1 MKAIVLIKM
10 NTGDLRDA
18 LRDLN
23 RLRSVAEAHLTFGP
37 YDAIAIV
44 HADDLEALGRI
55 VAREVQL
62 IPGVV
67 ETCTCLMVDSDVLE
81 NVQVAVYPLEEEQP
95 DTADG
100 SVKRNLSG
108 PFGVN

>member
-18 LRDLN
+18 YQYLK

-37 YDAIAIV
+37 YDVLAIIQ
-44 HADDLEALGRI
+44 ADEMSALGRI
-55 VAREVQL
+55 VLKEIQL
-62 IPGVV
+62 LPGVV

-81 NVQVAVYPLEEEQP
+81 DVQVAVDPAGQIHLDDLDYPHRR
-95 DTADG
+95 D
-100 SVKRNLSG
+100 VKK